1 MSVKGTAVTPPRGDR
16 WSVVEELVD
25 EFYRRLVSE
34 LKSGEGELRARR
46 SNVFYEALVGRRVAQ
61 QSRLERLAVTLLGE
75 YAPRIFRV
83 FFEKTAT
90 LPPPFD
96 FYGVLDDREYWVKV
110 VSGSNALNSAEREL
124 VRRESEKYGNPVI
137 LTLQGEYFKPR
148 IIGKAT
154 WYPPQLSWKLVAG
167 DGAYRTF
174 IDTVYKVAGKYRD
187 EVWKL
192 LQG

>member
-1 MSVKGTAVTPPRGDR
+1 MEHVTTADKWR
-16 WSVVEELVD
+16 VVEELVD

-34 LKSGEGELRARR
+34 LKSEGVSELRARR

-61 QSRLERLAVTLLGE
+61 QSRLERVTVTLLGE
-75 YAPRIFRV
+75 HAPRFFRV
-83 FFEKTAT
+83 FFEKTTT

-96 FYGVLDDREYWVKV
+96 FYGVLDGREYWVKV
-110 VSGSNALNSAEREL
+110 VSGSNALNSTEREL

-137 LTLQGEYFKPR
+137 LTLQGEFFKPR
-148 IIGKAT
+148 IIGKTT
-154 WYPPQLSWKLVAG
+154 WYPAQLSWKLVAG
-167 DGAYRTF
+167 EGAYRAF

-192 LQG
+192 LLQG

>member
-1 MSVKGTAVTPPRGDR
+1 MSVEGAAVAPRRGDR

-34 LKSGEGELRARR
+34 LKSSEGELRARR

-75 YAPRIFRV
+75 YAPRFFRV
-83 FFEKTAT
+83 FFEKTVT

-167 DGAYRTF
+167 EGAYRAF